1 MRALCSRCQ
10 QGVAVLE
17 HGQLFTL
24 DLHDDLPVDNKQL
37 TSTRAPLL
45 PLAPASDQSL
55 SLSTFAM
62 VHIGSDGD
70 VGGMVAQLVH
80 YYNGDDGDMVFMIT
94 MIVNISA
101 EDDNDE
107 NDQQKFVIE
116 KGPCW
121 K

>member
-10 QGVAVLE
+10 EGVAVLE
-17 HGQLFTL
+17 HGQLLTL

-62 VHIGSDGD
+62 VHIGMMVML
-70 VGGMVAQLVH
+70 VGWLPSLSI
-80 YYNGDDGDMVFMIT
+80 IT
-94 MIVNISA
+94 TV
-101 EDDNDE
+101 
-107 NDQQKFVIE
+107 
-116 KGPCW
+116 
-121 K
+121 

>member
-1 MRALCSRCQ
+1 
-10 QGVAVLE
+10 
-17 HGQLFTL
+17 
-24 DLHDDLPVDNKQL
+24 
-37 TSTRAPLL
+37 
-45 PLAPASDQSL
+45 
-55 SLSTFAM
+55 
-62 VHIGSDGD
+62 
-70 VGGMVAQLVH
+70 MVAQLVH

-94 MIVNISA
+94 MMVNISA